1 MTAASNMTG
10 GDALRASDPAIADII
25 TRETER
31 QNTTIQLI
39 ASENFTSRAVIAAQ
53 GSVLTNKYSEGYP
66 GKRYYGGN
74 LVVDEAEELART
86 RLCELFGADHAN
98 VQPHSG
104 ANANMATYL
113 ALLEPGDK
121 VMGLRLDQGGH
132 LTHGS
137 PVNASGRLYDFVA
150 YGVDRET
157 ERIDHDEVRAIA
169 MAERPKLIIA
179 GATAYPRT
187 IDFEAFRS
195 IADEC
200 DALLMVDAA
209 HIAGL
214 IAGGA
219 HPSPLPYAD
228 VVTTTTHKT
237 LRGPRAGAIMCR
249 EQYAAAI
256 DKAVFPG
263 LQGGPLMH
271 VIAAKAVAFK
281 EAQQPEFKT
290 YAHQIVKNATAL
302 ADALSAEGFRIV
314 SGGTDNHLMLVDLR
328 PFGVTGKVAQ
338 EALDRAGITCN
349 KNAIPNDP
357 EKPFT
362 TSGLRLGTA
371 AVTTAGMREEQMVE
385 ISTLITQVLR
395 KVDDEDIAAEVKAQ
409 AAELCSS
416 FTPYP
421 ASA

>member
-1 MTAASNMTG
+1 MTSPLEQT
-10 GDALRASDPAIADII
+10 DPEVAGIIA
-25 TRETER
+25 RELER
-31 QNTTIQLI
+31 QNTTVQLI
-39 ASENFTSRAVIAAQ
+39 ASENFTSRAVLEAQ
-53 GSVLTNKYSEGYP
+53 GSVLTNKYAEGYP
-66 GKRYYGGN
+66 AKRYYGGN
-74 LVVDEAEELART
+74 AIVDEAEELARA
-86 RLCELFGADHAN
+86 RARELFGADHAN

-104 ANANMATYL
+104 ANANQAAYMAVL
-113 ALLEPGDK
+113 DPGDK
-121 VMGLRLDQGGH
+121 VMGMRLDQGGH

-137 PVNASGRLYDFVA
+137 PVNFSGRMYDFVA
-150 YGVDRET
+150 YGVDDDNEMLDYDVMR
-157 ERIDHDEVRAIA
+157 DLAVR
-169 MAERPKLIIA
+169 ERPRMIIA
-179 GATAYPRT
+179 GATAYPRI
-187 IDFEAFRS
+187 IDFAAFRR
-195 IADEC
+195 IADEVG
-200 DALLMVDAA
+200 ALLLVDAA

-219 HPSPLPYAD
+219 HPSPVPYAD
-228 VVTTTTHKT
+228 IVTFTTHKT
-237 LRGPRAGAIMCR
+237 LRGPRAGAILCR
-249 EQYAAAI
+249 QQYAQAI

-271 VIAAKAVAFK
+271 VVAAKAVAFK

-290 YAHQIVKNATAL
+290 YAQQIVKNAAAL
-302 ADALSAEGFRIV
+302 ADALAAEGFRIV

-371 AVTTAGMREEQMVE
+371 AVTTAGMKEPEMQT
-385 ISTLITQVLR
+385 ISSLIAEVLR
-395 KVDDEDIAAEVKAQ
+395 KVDDENIAEQVKAQ
-409 AAELCSS
+409 AAELCAS

-421 ASA
+421 PSA

>member
-1 MTAASNMTG
+1 VTTAENAG
-10 GDALRASDPAIADII
+10 GEALRATDPAIADII
-25 TRETER
+25 GRETER

-39 ASENFTSRAVIAAQ
+39 ASENFTSRAVMAAQ

-74 LVVDEAEELART
+74 LVVDEAEELARQ

-121 VMGLRLDQGGH
+121 VMGMRLDQGGH

-150 YGVDRET
+150 YGVDRES
-157 ERIDHDEVRAIA
+157 ERIDYDELRTLAL
-169 MAERPKLIIA
+169 AERPKLIIA
-179 GATAYPRT
+179 GATAYPRI
-187 IDFEAFRS
+187 IDFAAFRD
-195 IADEC
+195 IADAC

-214 IAGGA
+214 IAGDA
-219 HPSPLPYAD
+219 HPSPVPYAD

-249 EQYAAAI
+249 ADYAAAI

-271 VIAAKAVAFK
+271 VVAAKAVAFK
-281 EAQQPEFKT
+281 EAAQPEFKT
-290 YAHQIVKNATAL
+290 YAHQIVANATAL
-302 ADALSAEGFRIV
+302 ADSLAAEGFRIV

-371 AVTTAGMREEQMVE
+371 AVTTAGMKEPEMQT
-385 ISTLITQVLR
+385 ISSLIAEVLR
-395 KVDDEDIAAEVKAQ
+395 KVDDENIAQQVKAQ
-409 AAELCSS
+409 AAELCAS

>member
-1 MTAASNMTG
+1 VSTEF
-10 GDALRASDPAIADII
+10 DALRATDPEIASII
-25 TRETER
+25 ERETER

-39 ASENFTSRAVIAAQ
+39 ASENFTSPAVLAAQ

-74 LVVDEAEELART
+74 LVVDEAEDLARD
-86 RLCELFGADHAN
+86 RLKQLFGAEHAN

-104 ANANMATYL
+104 ANANMATFL
-113 ALLEPGDK
+113 ALLDPGDK
-121 VMGLRLDQGGH
+121 VMGMRLDQGGH

-137 PVNASGRLYDFVA
+137 PVNFSGRIYDFVS
-150 YGVDRET
+150 YGVDAAT
-157 ERIDHDEVRAIA
+157 EMIDYDEVQALA
-169 MAERPKLIIA
+169 EAERPKLIIA

-187 IDFEAFRS
+187 IDFARFRE
-195 IADEC
+195 IADASG
-200 DALLMVDAA
+200 ALLMVDAA
-209 HIAGL
+209 HISGL

-219 HPSPLPYAD
+219 HPSPIPYAD

-237 LRGPRAGAIMCR
+237 LRGPRAGVIMCR
-249 EQYAAAI
+249 EQFATPI

-271 VIAAKAVAFK
+271 VVAAKAVAFR
-281 EAQQPEFKT
+281 EALRPEFKD
-290 YAHQIVKNATAL
+290 YAAQIVRNAAAL

-338 EALDRAGITCN
+338 EALDLAGITCN

-357 EKPFT
+357 EKPFV

-371 AVTTAGMREEQMVE
+371 AVTTAGMREAEMVE
-385 ISTLITQVLR
+385 ISSLIAQVLR
-395 KVDDEDIAAEVKAQ
+395 KVDDDHIAEEVRDQ
-409 AAELCSS
+409 AAELCSR
-416 FTPYP
+416 FVPYP
-421 ASA
+421 DLF

>member
-1 MTAASNMTG
+1 VTTDLDAALET
-10 GDALRASDPAIADII
+10 LRAVDPTIADII
-25 TRETER
+25 RRETER

-39 ASENFTSRAVIAAQ
+39 ASENFTSRAVLAAQ

-66 GKRYYGGN
+66 AKRYYGGN
-74 LVVDEAEELART
+74 FVVDQAEDLARQ
-86 RLCELFGADHAN
+86 RLCELFGAERAN

-113 ALLEPGDK
+113 ALLEPGDR
-121 VMGLRLDQGGH
+121 VMGMRLDQGGH

-150 YGVDRET
+150 YGVDRES
-157 ERIDHDEVRAIA
+157 ERIDLDEVRAIA
-169 MAERPKLIIA
+169 MAQRPKLIIA

-187 IDFEAFRS
+187 IDFAAFRD
-195 IADEC
+195 IADAC
-200 DALLMVDAA
+200 GAMLMVDAA

-214 IAGGA
+214 IAGGV
-219 HPSPLPYAD
+219 HPSPIPYAD

-249 EQYAAAI
+249 EEHGAAI

-271 VIAAKAVAFK
+271 VVAAKAVAFH
-281 EAQQPEFKT
+281 EAAQPAFKD
-290 YAHQIVKNATAL
+290 YAAQIVKNAAAL
-302 ADALSAEGFRIV
+302 ADALAAEGFRIV

-357 EKPFT
+357 EKPFV

-371 AVTTAGMREEQMVE
+371 AATTAGMKEPEMRQ
-385 ISTLITQVLR
+385 ISALITQVLR
-395 KVDDEDIAAEVKAQ
+395 KVDDDHIAAEVKAQ
-409 AAELCSS
+409 AAELCAS

-421 ASA
+421 SQS

>member
-1 MTAASNMTG
+1 MTTDRDSSFA
-10 GDALRASDPAIADII
+10 ALRATDPAIADII
-25 TRETER
+25 ERETER

-39 ASENFTSRAVIAAQ
+39 ASENFASPAVLAAQ

-66 GKRYYGGN
+66 AKRYYGGN
-74 LVVDEAEELART
+74 LVVDEAEELARQ

-121 VMGLRLDQGGH
+121 VMGMRLDQGGH

-150 YGVDRET
+150 YGVDRES
-157 ERIDHDEVRAIA
+157 ERIDLDEVRAIA

-187 IDFEAFRS
+187 IDFAAFRD
-195 IADEC
+195 IADAC
-200 DALLMVDAA
+200 GALLMVDAA

-219 HPSPLPYAD
+219 HPSPVPYAD

-249 EQYAAAI
+249 EEYTTVI

-271 VIAAKAVAFK
+271 VVAAKAVAFK
-281 EAQQPEFKT
+281 EAAQPEFKD
-290 YAHQIVKNATAL
+290 YAHQIVKNANAL
-302 ADALSAEGFRIV
+302 AEALAAEGFRIV

-371 AVTTAGMREEQMVE
+371 AVTTAGMKEAEMQT
-385 ISTLITQVLR
+385 ISSLIAQVLR
-395 KVDDEDIAAEVKAQ
+395 KVDDDHIAEEVKAQ
-409 AAELCSS
+409 AADLCAA

-421 ASA
+421 SQS

>member
-1 MTAASNMTG
+1 VSPVPDPLVAA
-10 GDALRASDPAIADII
+10 DPELADIVR
-25 TRETER
+25 REVER

-39 ASENFTSRAVIAAQ
+39 ASENFTSPAVMAAQ
-53 GSVLTNKYSEGYP
+53 GTVLTNKYSEGYP
-66 GKRYYGGN
+66 AKRYYGGN

-86 RLCELFGADHAN
+86 RACDLFGAEHAN

-104 ANANMATYL
+104 ANANMAAFL
-113 ALLEPGDK
+113 ALLQPGDK
-121 VMGLRLDQGGH
+121 VMGMRLDQGGH

-137 PVNASGRLYDFVA
+137 PVNFSGRIYDFVA
-150 YGVDRET
+150 YGVEPESET
-157 ERIDHDEVRAIA
+157 LDYDEIRALA
-169 MAERPKLIIA
+169 VAERPKAIIA
-179 GATAYPRT
+179 GATAYSRT
-187 IDFEAFRS
+187 IDFAAFRS
-195 IADEC
+195 IADEI
-200 DALLMVDAA
+200 DALLIVDAA

-219 HPSPLPYAD
+219 HPSPVPHAD
-228 VVTTTTHKT
+228 VVTFTTHKT
-237 LRGPRAGAIMCR
+237 LRGPRAGCILSTA
-249 EQYAAAI
+249 EHAAAI

-281 EAQQPEFKT
+281 LAAEPAFAD
-290 YAHQIVKNATAL
+290 YAAQIVRNAAAL
-302 ADALSAEGFRIV
+302 AAGLGDEGFRIV

-357 EKPFT
+357 EKPFV

-371 AVTTAGMREEQMVE
+371 SVTTAGMGEPEMAE
-385 ISTLITQVLR
+385 IARMIAAVLR
-395 KVDDEDIAAEVKAQ
+395 APDDDGVRVDVLDQ
-409 AAELCSS
+409 ANALCGK

-421 ASA
+421 ELATP